1 MTSPKNLSRYLLFV
15 TMSLAFIFGYLDLY
29 LERNF
34 ERLHIF
40 LFNLTS
46 GGFTILYLTEGRNI
60 PSLKT
65 LIFFFLSIA
74 YALLAFFEAY
84 YPAAAITVILAF
96 IVESYRIKK
105 FKIFPYSFFKV
116 KTSASEKFHQ
126 ASLLCLSIALFL
138 SAFVILNDVWL
149 KLFYFEK
156 LTLNVFFLGFSFPVS
171 LITLSII
178 FGIIEQKDSS
188 FINMAEHLFFWLI
201 CGGVI
206 IFFLFIIFQFFE
218 GEVFIS
224 TLLFV
229 TVLMIFLFFFR
240 FGTQIQQKY
249 FLVSGMYF
257 LLFSAFTGVIYVIV
271 SKFSSYELYGKA
283 ILRMHAFCS
292 LYGWNLTGMMIIIRW
307 DDFPITLN
315 TGKAIIFHWFI
326 ILLLAPL
333 AKFYPPS
340 AIPAIALYIIFLI
353 LFFFSGKKVKRI
365 VKSPVIP
372 AK

>member
-1 MTSPKNLSRYLLFV
+1 MTSTRNLSRYLLFT
-15 TMSLAFIFGYLDLY
+15 TMALAFVFGYLDLY
-29 LERNF
+29 LDRNF

-46 GGFTILYLTEGRNI
+46 GGFTILYFTEGKSI
-60 PSLKT
+60 PSIKT
-65 LIFFFLSIA
+65 LVFFFLSIA

-84 YPAAAITVILAF
+84 FPAAAVAIILAL

-105 FKIFPYSFFKV
+105 FQIFPHSFFKI
-116 KTSASEKFHQ
+116 KSSASVKFHE
-126 ASLLCLSIALFL
+126 AALLCLSIALFL

-178 FGIIEQKDSS
+178 SGIIEQKNST
-188 FINMAEHLFFWLI
+188 FINIAEHLFFWLI

-206 IFFLFIIFQFFE
+206 IFFLFIIFQIFAA
-218 GEVFIS
+218 EVFIS

-229 TVLMIFLFFFR
+229 TVLMLFLFFFR

-257 LLFSAFTGVIYVIV
+257 LLFSAFTGVIYVV
-271 SKFSSYELYGKA
+271 LSKFSSYELYGKI

-292 LYGWNLTGMMIIIRW
+292 LYGWNLTGMIVIIRW
-307 DDFPITLN
+307 DDFPIALN
-315 TGKAIIFHWFI
+315 TRKAIYFHWFI
-326 ILLLAPL
+326 ILLLAPI
-333 AKFYPPS
+333 AKFYSP
-340 AIPAIALYIIFLI
+340 AVIPAIASYIIFLI
-353 LFFFSGKKVKRI
+353 FFFFSGQRVKKI
-365 VKSPVIP
+365 V
-372 AK
+372 